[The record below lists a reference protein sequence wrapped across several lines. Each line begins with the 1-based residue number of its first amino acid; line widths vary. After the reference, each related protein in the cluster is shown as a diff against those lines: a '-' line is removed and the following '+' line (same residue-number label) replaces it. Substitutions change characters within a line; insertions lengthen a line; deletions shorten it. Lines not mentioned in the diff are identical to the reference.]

1 MKVVIIE
8 SKLEE
13 PTSHMTQDATER
25 RLFAWSTT
33 LRGAFVLGRGEEI
46 VIVVLSDAE
55 VALQRSGGV
64 KPAEVE
70 RAC

>member
-1 MKVVIIE
+1 
-8 SKLEE
+8 
-13 PTSHMTQDATER
+13 MTQDATER

-33 LRGAFVLGRGEEI
+33 LRGAFVLRRGEEI

-55 VALQRSGGV
+55 VALQRSGGM

>member
-1 MKVVIIE
+1 
-8 SKLEE
+8 
-13 PTSHMTQDATER
+13 MTQDAIER

-33 LRGAFVLGRGEEI
+33 LRGAFVLRRGEEI